1 MKMVKEE
8 RLAAKIGLIHTYVK
22 NQHKGI
28 RDSILNK
35 LVQLEDELKFYI
47 QEDLEHDNG
56 SATYREIK
64 VQYDQYVEEAV
75 EGETW
80 EFLEGDDVDDMEELL
95 QSYENDIPED
105 EFTRRL
111 FVNVWGV
118 A

>member
-1 MKMVKEE
+1 M
-8 RLAAKIGLIHTYVK
+8 R
-22 NQHKGI
+22 
-28 RDSILNK
+28 
-35 LVQLEDELKFYI
+35 
-47 QEDLEHDNG
+47 
-56 SATYREIK
+56 
-64 VQYDQYVEEAV
+64 YDQYIEEAV

-80 EFLEGDDVDDMEELL
+80 EFLECNDRDDMEELL

>member
-1 MKMVKEE
+1 MTRGET
-8 RLAAKIGLIHTYVK
+8 LAAKVGLIRTYIA

-28 RDSILNK
+28 RASILNE
-35 LVQLEDELKFYI
+35 LGRLEDELK
-47 QEDLEHDNG
+47 QCLREDLEYDNG
-56 SATYREIK
+56 SVTYREVK
-64 VQYDQYVEEAV
+64 VQYDQYIEEAV
-75 EGETW
+75 DGETW
-80 EFLEGDDVDDMEELL
+80 EFLECNDRDDMEELL